1 MSPSSVTIEEVRR
14 ENARRIVSEQCGNV
28 QSKFGEK
35 LDISRQLVNHY
46 IGKNPIKVI
55 GSDMARRIEEVFGR
69 PIGWMDERHDA
80 PGSASGPDVLIERL
94 RDGSQFGSVPG
105 VHAALVNQLGVTK
118 EWLRR
123 NVGARPSESLVL
135 ATVTGDS
142 MAPTLSDGAMV
153 LVDRSIT
160 SIADDGIYMLTRE
173 NSLQRDAP
181 MFRRV
186 SRKLDGSI
194 VIRGDNPA
202 AEAETHKSARAAG
215 VLVLGRV
222 VVSLEVRRV

>member
-14 ENARRIVSEQCGNV
+14 ENARRIVAEQCGEV
-28 QSKFGEK
+28 QARFGAK

-46 IGKNPIKVI
+46 IGKTPIKVI
-55 GSDMARRIEEVFGR
+55 GSEMARKIEEAFGR

-80 PGSASGPDVLIERL
+80 PGSASGSDVLIERL
-94 RDGSQFGSVPG
+94 RDGSQFGTIPG
-105 VHAALVNQLGVTK
+105 VHAALVNQLGVTR

-123 NVGARPSESLVL
+123 NVGARPSESMVL
-135 ATVTGDS
+135 ATITGDA
-142 MAPTLSDGAMV
+142 MAPTLGDGAMV
-153 LVDRSIT
+153 LVDRSVTAIT
-160 SIADDGIYMLTRE
+160 DDGIYMLTRE
-173 NSLQRDAP
+173 SALQREAP

-186 SRKLDGSI
+186 SRRLDGAI
-194 VIRGDNPA
+194 TIRGDNPT
-202 AEAETHKSARAAG
+202 AEAETHKSTKAAG